1 MVTQNNSFYIT
12 EKSDLLYVH
21 LSKQMCMTEHKS
33 DTIAIASDNSV
44 FNSSCMSDV
53 IMDAVVEE
61 KAFAERKVNEA

>member
-1 MVTQNNSFYIT
+1 
-12 EKSDLLYVH
+12 
-21 LSKQMCMTEHKS
+21 MCMTEHKS